1 MAKGHSARPKSWLNP
16 AMNFPYSYWKDYGR
30 RSHHFNPGWIVRSC
44 VKRPEV
50 LLVGSPFDTFTG
62 IFAAFF
68 ARAKVKCA
76 WVEGQTK
83 TPGKMGGLIGAFK
96 RLVLSRFEYVVV
108 PGYDAVRY
116 IEMHQARTRLRMP
129 QPVILPNLVDD
140 SRFRPR
146 REWTKGEIEKWRKLF
161 GATEDERVCLIP
173 ARLDRVKG
181 LVPFVEAVD
190 AELVKAGWR
199 IVIMGQG
206 PDENAIRK
214 KAEQKGISDRLT
226 ILNYVPYEQMPIV
239 YAAADLFLL
248 PSIHDPN
255 PLSVPEALHTG
266 LPIALSDRCGN
277 VEEGVMDGVNG
288 WRLPV
293 LECEN
298 YKNSLRE
305 VFAANRVKLQCMGE
319 KSKTVN
325 AAFWATQKSIR
336 RFVAI
341 VLEDETGGMD

>member
-1 MAKGHSARPKSWLNP
+1 M
-16 AMNFPYSYWKDYGR
+16 
-30 RSHHFNPGWIVRSC
+30 
-44 VKRPEV
+44 
-50 LLVGSPFDTFTG
+50 
-62 IFAAFF
+62 
-68 ARAKVKCA
+68 
-76 WVEGQTK
+76 
-83 TPGKMGGLIGAFK
+83 
-96 RLVLSRFEYVVV
+96 
-108 PGYDAVRY
+108 
-116 IEMHQARTRLRMP
+116 
-129 QPVILPNLVDD
+129 
-140 SRFRPR
+140 
-146 REWTKGEIEKWRKLF
+146 
-161 GATEDERVCLIP
+161 
-173 ARLDRVKG
+173 KG